1 MSLYWI
7 SVIIFMLCI
16 YIALTVNGILKNQ
29 TRLNNARHEQI
40 KKLQG
45 DIVNLKTEIRSIK
58 QDGPK

>member
-29 TRLNNARHEQI
+29 SRLNNARYEQI
-40 KKLQG
+40 KSLQE
-45 DIVNLKTEIRSIK
+45 DIINLKTEIRSLK
-58 QDGPK
+58 QDDFK